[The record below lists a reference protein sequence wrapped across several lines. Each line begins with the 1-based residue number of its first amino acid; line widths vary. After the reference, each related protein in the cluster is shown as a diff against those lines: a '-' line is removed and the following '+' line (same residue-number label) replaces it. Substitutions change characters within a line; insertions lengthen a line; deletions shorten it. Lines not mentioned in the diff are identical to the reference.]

1 MTRVSEE
8 FFSFIS
14 DHLRVEGIDPSLLQW
29 EKLGGDGSRR
39 DFYRLRY
46 GERSWV
52 LLIEPHPPRDEK
64 GVSENDSYLY
74 VARHLRGKGFPVP
87 EIYGADHERGLF
99 LVEDLGDHHLQ
110 DEVLSRGRGDPKV
123 GKIYQEV
130 IDLLLRLQIE
140 GARGFDLARTHNP
153 PYDREFALRWESGY
167 FRRGFVEGFL
177 GLKVK
182 EETRRE
188 LELAAAQ
195 VARAPGGFFLY
206 RDFQSR
212 NIMLKKGKLHL
223 IDFQGARLG
232 PLAYDLASLL
242 IDPYVELPEAL
253 KEELFNYY
261 LERLRESL
269 PEQKE
274 PFLRSYPY
282 IALHRNMQILGAFG
296 TLVKRGKN
304 RFAPYIRPALRNMI
318 RLLDEDPLKEFRSL
332 RALVEE
338 ANEITETFPTSPRR

>member
-1 MTRVSEE
+1 MMKVSEE
-8 FFSFIS
+8 ILSFIS
-14 DHLRVEGIDPSLLQW
+14 NHLHAEEIDPSLLQW
-29 EKLGGDGSRR
+29 ERLGGDGSRR

-46 GERSWV
+46 GEKSWV
-52 LLIEPHPPRDEK
+52 LLLNPHPPRDER
-64 GVSENDSYLY
+64 GMSENDSYLY
-74 VARHLRGKGFPVP
+74 IARHLRKKGLPVP
-87 EIYGADHERGLF
+87 EVYRADPERGLF
-99 LVEDLGDHHLQ
+99 LIEDLGDRHLQ

-123 GKIYQEV
+123 REIYREA

-140 GARGFDLARTHNP
+140 GAAGFDLSRTHNP
-153 PYDREFALRWESGY
+153 PYNRDFVIEWESGY
-167 FRRGFVEGFL
+167 FLRGFVEGFL

-212 NIMLKKGKLHL
+212 NIMLKEGRLRL

-261 LERLRESL
+261 LERLRELL

-296 TLVKRGKN
+296 TLVKRGKGN
-304 RFAPYIRPALRNMI
+304 FAPYIRPALRNMI
-318 RLLDEDPLKEFRSL
+318 RLLHVEGLRGFRNL

-338 ANEITETFPTSPRR
+338 ANEFTETFPTSPRR